1 MRAKD
6 WKPDPN
12 REAGIVVV
20 NTPKAI
26 VRIHPGKMTD
36 EERRVVLEKAA
47 IEFMQRIEKA
57 RAERMK
63 ATDPCKV

>member
-1 MRAKD
+1 MSSK

-12 REAGIVVV
+12 RESGIVVV

-36 EERRVVLEKAA
+36 EERRVVLEQAA
-47 IEFMQRIEKA
+47 IEFMQRIQKA
-57 RAERMK
+57 HQKNDKLAMSN
-63 ATDPCKV
+63 